1 MCSLNELLYLR
12 KTNYC
17 KYYAL
22 LVSVQTMVILFD
34 SYEQLIV
41 ALIFFRTVNDS
52 TCDSNLCKNGGSC
65 AAYLMYDGAFIPE
78 IRSECQC
85 APGWDGETCEG
96 LYF

>member
-41 ALIFFRTVNDS
+41 ALIFFAQLTIRRVIRICVRTA
-52 TCDSNLCKNGGSC
+52 GR
-65 AAYLMYDGAFIPE
+65 AQHI
-78 IRSECQC
+78 
-85 APGWDGETCEG
+85 
-96 LYF
+96 